1 MLDKILISAG
11 LSFIIFEVMNFI
23 NYKRQNKVLLNINK
37 CILQSAMMY
46 FSNAEIKED
55 EMDKFKDF
63 VMSRISDK
71 KLDEWIMNFKVK
83 LMDDEKLSVS
93 YQFRRSESETQS
105 ISYEINKN
113 IHPIPEADNNE
124 TKQDIDDQDNEGIQA

>member
-11 LSFIIFEVMNFI
+11 LSFIIFEVINFI

-105 ISYEINKN
+105 ISYEIKKN
-113 IHPIPEADNNE
+113 IHPIPEADSNE